1 MPVMTITHLFK
12 DYDLPNRNSS
22 DDGNINNITPPF
34 KDKIPLMRITE
45 EAERLSAKFNNP
57 NWVGFYAK
65 GILWLGIDRVNLI
78 EARVSDSSYAAKLFT
93 KILKQEIDTAMK
105 QGGKYRPRSDNGK
118 R

>member
-1 MPVMTITHLFK
+1 MPVMTIPHLFK
-12 DYDLPNRNSS
+12 DYDLPNRNSN
-22 DDGNINNITPPF
+22 DGSNINNITPPF

-45 EAERLSAKFNNP
+45 EAERLSAKFNNQ

-65 GILWLGIDRVNLI
+65 GILWLGIDRVTLI

-93 KILKQEIDTAMK
+93 KILKQEIDAAMK
-105 QGGKYRPRSDNGK
+105 RGSGYQPRRGDGK

>member
-1 MPVMTITHLFK
+1 MTITHLFE
-12 DYDLPNRNSS
+12 DYDLPNKNNS
-22 DDGNINNITPPF
+22 DDSNINNIVPPF

-65 GILWLGIDRVNLI
+65 GILWLGIDRVVLI

-93 KILKQEIDTAMK
+93 KILKQEIDVAMK
-105 QGGKYRPRSDNGK
+105 RSGGYQPRRNNGK
-118 R
+118 K